1 MKRAAA
7 LALVTLV
14 VATLSFLCL
23 GQTVR
28 VSASSGTGFVVS
40 SDGYLL
46 TNEHVVHGAT
56 QVTVTA
62 NATEYPAAVVRTDP
76 DSDIAL
82 LKISA
87 TGLPVVAL
95 GDSDRVAIGDTVY
108 TIGCPRGICG
118 TATQGRVANVNVGT
132 ENMILV
138 DLTAT
143 HGSSG
148 GPLFNARGEV
158 VGITTAGLIANAE
171 GETSGFTLAVP
182 INRAA
187 ALLASVTMLG
197 EATAGQTPGELD
209 LPTLAGR
216 LSPAVS
222 YIEAASLRSLESFLP
237 SSALGVSGS
246 FKPGRQLAPP
256 SHSISPLLGV
266 TVMSPLD
273 FSEYLWSWFPSDL
286 RSSGVV
292 IEEAVIGRWDNED
305 VSAVVW
311 ALDVKDSGEAGRAL
325 QVLESISPSRWGSD
339 SEIVDLIAHREQWH
353 AGDLRIGTA
362 IGASCGW
369 EEVTPIT
376 SPSTSLKF
384 GYLKALAFFSIDDLV
399 FSVRLTQKEQFDMAH
414 SGSWPKATLNPD
426 GCVSCSYEALQ
437 LIPTRTWFET
447 VRIESLT
454 MAEFEET
461 LKSFLE
467 ELLRVIGNP

>member
-40 SDGYLL
+40 PDGYLL

-76 DSDIAL
+76 DNDIAL

-197 EATAGQTPGELD
+197 GATAGQTPGELD

-222 YIEAASLRSLESFLP
+222 YIEAERLRSLESYLP
-237 SSALGVSGS
+237 TQALGVSVTLQQGS
-246 FKPGRQLAPP
+246 FTLPRSDPFFGPVFPDRSAY
-256 SHSISPLLGV
+256 V
-266 TVMSPLD
+266 
-273 FSEYLWSWFPSDL
+273 WSWFPSALKSCGVEIQEAVVGRWNSSSAGFQTWVLDL
-286 RSSGVV
+286 RDSSQSSLALGVL
-292 IEEAVIGRWDNED
+292 RD
-305 VSAVVW
+305 VSA
-311 ALDVKDSGEAGRAL
+311 
-325 QVLESISPSRWGSD
+325 SRWGDDTATVD
-339 SEIVDLIAHREQWH
+339 SVASREQWE
-353 AGDLRIGTA
+353 AGSIRID
-362 IGASCGW
+362 I
-369 EEVTPIT
+369 
-376 SPSTSLKF
+376 
-384 GYLKALAFFSIDDLV
+384 YLGVECYANTVPLATRCTLSALAYFAIDDLV
-399 FSVRLTQKEQFDMAH
+399 FAVRASQTERFDVAH
-414 SGSWPKATLNPD
+414 SYNIMSLRGALAGD
-426 GCVSCSYEALQ
+426 GCVVCSYEALD
-437 LIPTRTWFET
+437 LLATPREWVES
-447 VRIESLT
+447 VRVGGLCIGG
-454 MAEFEET
+454 FKET
-461 LKSFLE
+461 LESFLNT
-467 ELLRVIGNP
+467 LLQAIGQS

>member
-7 LALVTLV
+7 LVLVTLV
-14 VATLSFLCL
+14 VATLSFQCL
-23 GQTVR
+23 GQAR

-62 NATEYPAAVVRTDP
+62 NATEYPAAVVGTDP

-87 TGLPVVAL
+87 TGVPVVAL

-209 LPTLAGR
+209 LPTLARR

-222 YIEAASLRSLESFLP
+222 YIEAERLRSLESYLP
-237 SSALGVSGS
+237 TQALGMSVALQRGSFTLPLSPLRLDSFHNPVPPDLSAYVWAWFPPALKSCGVEIQEAVVGRWSSSSAS
-246 FKPGRQLAPP
+246 FQTW
-256 SHSISPLLGV
+256 V
-266 TVMSPLD
+266 
-273 FSEYLWSWFPSDL
+273 
-286 RSSGVV
+286 
-292 IEEAVIGRWDNED
+292 
-305 VSAVVW
+305 
-311 ALDVKDSGEAGRAL
+311 LDVKDFQQSSIAL
-325 QVLESISPSRWGSD
+325 GVLRGVSASRWGDDTATVD
-339 SEIVDLIAHREQWH
+339 SVATREQWG
-353 AGDLRIGTA
+353 AGSIGIDIY
-362 IGASCGW
+362 IGVSCSVSAAPRQPWG
-369 EEVTPIT
+369 TL
-376 SPSTSLKF
+376 S
-384 GYLKALAFFSIDDLV
+384 ALAYFATDDLV
-399 FSVRLTQKEQFDMAH
+399 FAVRASQKEP
-414 SGSWPKATLNPD
+414 SGVAPSSYYLRSASGALAGD
-426 GCVSCSYEALQ
+426 GCVVCSCEAFDLF
-437 LIPTRTWFET
+437 PSREWVES
-447 VRIESLT
+447 VRIGNLCIGG
-454 MAEFEET
+454 FKET
-461 LKSFLE
+461 LESFLNA
-467 ELLRVIGNP
+467 LLQAIGQS